1 MSNICVL
8 GCGTWGS
15 ALAQILAFN
24 DHNVTMWH
32 YDKNKLL
39 KINKDRS
46 HPNLRN
52 FTYHSSISFDH
63 DLKSAIKNTD
73 LIVIA
78 TPSKSV
84 RSLSRLLGS
93 HISPE
98 QIIVSTSK
106 GLESKTLK
114 RMSEVICEEIN
125 SISEKNICNRGGKN
139 HSKSKIFQCPNSMFS

>member
-39 KINKDRS
+39 KINEDRS
-46 HPNLRN
+46 HPNLPN

-78 TPSKSV
+78 TPSMIITHIYIHVGHHHVISV
-84 RSLSRLLGS
+84 IR
-93 HISPE
+93 
-98 QIIVSTSK
+98 
-106 GLESKTLK
+106 
-114 RMSEVICEEIN
+114 
-125 SISEKNICNRGGKN
+125 
-139 HSKSKIFQCPNSMFS
+139 